1 AGTITACD
9 SASNNCFV
17 AFGRAPANQKW
28 YVCSAT
34 AVCPHAELCNG
45 LDDDCDG
52 TLAGGAMPPAPGAM
66 TGDERDHDG
75 DGYLACGPCA
85 TPTAP
90 GVLGCGDCD
99 DTNLDVHPGA
109 KDVCNGAD
117 DDCNPA
123 TPDGVDECGVTAP
136 MLPVC
141 CGAGGCKN
149 TQTDFAFCGSCTTA
163 CTSANANLCVAG
175 GCRCGGSPPCPAGQA
190 CSAGVCTTGAN
201 GTPCT
206 IDGNC
211 TSGHCADGVCCS
223 AASCGTCKTC
233 NGTMPGMCTNAPL
246 GPGDGCTGAGQSCD
260 GGGNCKQALGTAC
273 GTNNGACASGH
284 CADGVCCS
292 VATCATCNTCNGA
305 TPGSCGISPLGPG
318 NGCSAAGQTCDGA
331 GNCRLANGAT
341 CPGSSP
347 CLSGNCTDGVCCDLA
362 CSGACQR
369 CNLAGSM
376 GTCKTS
382 PLGTAGR
389 TACANNIL
397 CDGVNT
403 TCQATCSSDFMCV
416 SGDYCASTSSCAAQ

>member
-223 AASCGTCKTC
+223 AASC
-233 NGTMPGMCTNAPL
+233 
-246 GPGDGCTGAGQSCD
+246 
-260 GGGNCKQALGTAC
+260 
-273 GTNNGACASGH
+273 
-284 CADGVCCS
+284 
-292 VATCATCNTCNGA
+292 ATCNTCNGA